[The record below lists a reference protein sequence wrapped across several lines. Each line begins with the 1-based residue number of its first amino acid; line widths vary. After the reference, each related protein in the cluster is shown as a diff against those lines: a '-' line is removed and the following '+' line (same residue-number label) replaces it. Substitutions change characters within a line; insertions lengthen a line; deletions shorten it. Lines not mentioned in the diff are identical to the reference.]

1 MSAAAAPPGPAGLLA
16 RPRRAFG
23 RLAGSDLLGGLSVVI
38 LALLLLASLF
48 GQQLAPYDANAQDLA
63 SRLVPPAWS
72 DGGSLAHVLG
82 TDQLGRDVFS
92 RLLVGTRLTLLVGFA
107 AAALEILIG
116 ATLGLIAGY
125 RGGLAERA
133 IMRWTDIQM
142 GFPAILMVLLV
153 ILVLGSG
160 PVTLTVALALNGWM
174 VFARLV
180 RAEVAR
186 IKNEPFAEAARVTG
200 MPALTLLARHVV
212 PHLRGRLTALYLM
225 EVPRVILSA
234 AALSFLGLGVTPP
247 DVSWG
252 LVIGDA
258 RSIIAVAPWA
268 SVFAGLSIV
277 VTVASL
283 YVFASWV
290 EPRVDPLRR
299 RGRRGAGQPTGSPT
313 TYHIRT
319 SGSTEK

>member
-1 MSAAAAPPGPAGLLA
+1 MSVTTADPRPSLLGDD
-16 RPRRAFG
+16 RRGALK
-23 RLAGSDLLGGLSVVI
+23 RLAGADLLGGLSI
-38 LALLLLASLF
+38 FMLALLLVVSVF
-48 GQQLAPYDANAQDLA
+48 GTQLAPYDANAQALA
-63 SRLVPPAWS
+63 SRLVPPVWA
-72 DGGSLAHVLG
+72 DGGSFAHILG

-92 RLLVGTRLTLLVGFA
+92 RLLAGAKLTLLIGFA

-116 ATLGLIAGY
+116 ALLGLIAGY
-125 RGGLAERA
+125 RGGLTGSL

-142 GFPAILMVLLV
+142 GFPAILMVLLM

-186 IKNEPFAEAARVTG
+186 IKNEPFAEAAKVTG
-200 MPALTLLARHVV
+200 MPALALLTRHVV
-212 PHLRGRLTALYLM
+212 PHLRGRLTAMYLM

-252 LVIGDA
+252 LVIGDS
-258 RSIIAVAPWA
+258 RSIISVAPWA

-283 YVFASWV
+283 YVFASWA
-290 EPRVDPLRR
+290 EPRIDPLRR
-299 RGRRGAGQPTGSPT
+299 REGRGSG
-313 TYHIRT
+313 RKA
-319 SGSTEK
+319 S